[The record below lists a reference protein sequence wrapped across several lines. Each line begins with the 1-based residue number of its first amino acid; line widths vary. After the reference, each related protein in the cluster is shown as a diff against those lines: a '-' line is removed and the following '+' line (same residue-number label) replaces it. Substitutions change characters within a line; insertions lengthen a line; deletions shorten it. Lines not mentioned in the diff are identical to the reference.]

1 MKIIVCNQKKYL
13 NKTNVDKFINDSK
26 NLKTKH
32 KLIICPASTYLKKFK
47 DYPHDLGS
55 QNMSLSTF
63 STEPTVKTLI
73 KNNVTY
79 SLVGH
84 SYRRKIYGESI
95 KDTNYKIIK
104 LMQHGIIPILC
115 VGEEANER
123 LNNSYKQVIK
133 SQVMGALNTLSTTA
147 VEKIIIAYEPIWSI
161 GTNVIP
167 ENEEIQEV
175 VRYIKKIVKDN
186 YNCIP
191 NVLYGGSINEINI
204 TTLKKIKYLD
214 GYLIG
219 KSSTD
224 VNKLEKILL
233 NCN

>member
-1 MKIIVCNQKKYL
+1 
-13 NKTNVDKFINDSK
+13 
-26 NLKTKH
+26 
-32 KLIICPASTYLKKFK
+32 
-47 DYPHDLGS
+47 
-55 QNMSLSTF
+55 
-63 STEPTVKTLI
+63 
-73 KNNVTY
+73 
-79 SLVGH
+79 
-84 SYRRKIYGESI
+84 
-95 KDTNYKIIK
+95 
-104 LMQHGIIPILC
+104 MQHGIIPILC